1 MSELKFLSYDDLDQI
16 RMEFGTP
23 SFVYDENTLRQ
34 KAEELKAFPHAF
46 GFFPA
51 MP

>member
-1 MSELKFLSYDDLDQI
+1 MSELKFLTYEDLEQI

-34 KAEELKAFPHAF
+34 KAQELKAFPIPLV
-46 GFFPA
+46 FFPA